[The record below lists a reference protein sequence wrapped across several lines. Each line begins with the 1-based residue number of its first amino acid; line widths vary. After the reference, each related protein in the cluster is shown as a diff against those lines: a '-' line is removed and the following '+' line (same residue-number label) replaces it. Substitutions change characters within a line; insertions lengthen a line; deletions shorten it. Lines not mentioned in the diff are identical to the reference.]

1 MKRWIV
7 TLAGMAL
14 FAAAFFLPAVRSP
27 GTSAGSGP
35 MIGWMCALVAASAT
49 GGIFRASAATIQ
61 GKEVPGI
68 VCLILSGWV
77 NPLVVFYLV
86 ASIWRRLITIRRVLA
101 AAILVCIAATWIFFF
116 KAPMIPLIGH
126 YLWVAGALMIL
137 AGEILRWAPA
147 KENSECMPPQPQ

>member
-7 TLAGMAL
+7 TLAGIAL

-27 GTSAGSGP
+27 GTGAGSRP
-35 MIGWMCALVAASAT
+35 MVGWMCALVAASAT

-61 GKEVPGI
+61 GKDVPGI

-77 NPLVVFYLV
+77 NPLVVFYLI
-86 ASIWRRLITIRRVLA
+86 ASIWRRLVTIRRVLA
-101 AAILVCIAATWIFFF
+101 AAILTCIAASWIFFF

-126 YLWVAGALMIL
+126 YLWAAGALVIL
-137 AGEILRWAPA
+137 AGEFFGRPRAQDN
-147 KENSECMPPQPQ
+147 KEP